1 MNARQLLSSS
11 RGFAEDRY
19 LHQTVIRRSGDDR
32 IVDSFIDDLPA
43 AITAHDGVAGPVGEW
58 RIHFH
63 VPLFV
68 DRFGL
73 LETTQGHI
81 GELLAE
87 AQSSSQVRH
96 FEAETYA
103 WGVLPQELQMADLS
117 EGIAKE
123 LSWLCDQVSIPSA
136 TQAS

>member
-1 MNARQLLSSS
+1 MA
-11 RGFAEDRY
+11 
-19 LHQTVIRRSGDDR
+19 TTR

-43 AITAHDGVAGPVGEW
+43 AITATMAWRGLRANGVYTFMFHFSWIASGCW
-58 RIHFH
+58 R
-63 VPLFV
+63 P
-68 DRFGL
+68 
-73 LETTQGHI
+73 TQGHI